1 MCLQPKQVQVG
12 SFFRGVERV
21 PNTGYRFQREGFHW
35 GKRVLLLAHPL
46 AAFFDQRTHKTG
58 DAIGFVG
65 KKENPLP

>member
-1 MCLQPKQVQVG
+1 MARTAQH
-12 SFFRGVERV
+12 FF
-21 PNTGYRFQREGFHW
+21 
-35 GKRVLLLAHPL
+35 VLLLAHPL